1 MGKSKRLIQLIFIN
15 AGLFS
20 HRIPNHVTVY
30 GSVKR
35 EIIVV
40 NIFNKKSKQFPPR
53 SL

>member
-20 HRIPNHVTVY
+20 HRIPNHVSVY
-30 GSVKR
+30 GSMKR